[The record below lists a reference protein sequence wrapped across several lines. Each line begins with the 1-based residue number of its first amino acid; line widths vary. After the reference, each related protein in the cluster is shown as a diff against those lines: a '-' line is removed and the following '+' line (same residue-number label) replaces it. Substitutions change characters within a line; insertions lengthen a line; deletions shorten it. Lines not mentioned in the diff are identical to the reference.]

1 MTYRGRVR
9 NGVVVLEPGVRLRE
23 GMDVRVEAVEET
35 HEAAPDSQEAG
46 QLREGL
52 LSFSGVVKEGPSD
65 LARNHDHYLH
75 GCRDDERLLRI
86 AGGTIVNSRA
96 DR

>member
-23 GMDVRVEAVEET
+23 GMDVRVEPVGEAEAVAEG
-35 HEAAPDSQEAG
+35 SQEARR
-46 QLREGL
+46 LRDGL
-52 LSFSGVVKEGPSD
+52 LSFSGVIKEGPSD

-75 GCRDDERLLRI
+75 RTPRR
-86 AGGTIVNSRA
+86 
-96 DR
+96 

>member
-23 GMDVRVEAVEET
+23 GMDVRVELVGEMEAVAEG
-35 HEAAPDSQEAG
+35 SQEAR

-52 LSFSGVVKEGPSD
+52 LSFSGVIKEGASD

-75 GCRDDERLLRI
+75 GTPRR
-86 AGGTIVNSRA
+86 
-96 DR
+96 